1 MTQEKNI
8 QSFTSAAKLLPREEK
23 YSVIEKERWQSS
35 LLARVFKV
43 YLLGRHFEIQWNRSI
58 N

>member
-23 YSVIEKERWQSS
+23 YSAIEKERLAIKLACQSFQS
-35 LLARVFKV
+35 VSFGKAF
-43 YLLGRHFEIQWNRSI
+43 
-58 N
+58 